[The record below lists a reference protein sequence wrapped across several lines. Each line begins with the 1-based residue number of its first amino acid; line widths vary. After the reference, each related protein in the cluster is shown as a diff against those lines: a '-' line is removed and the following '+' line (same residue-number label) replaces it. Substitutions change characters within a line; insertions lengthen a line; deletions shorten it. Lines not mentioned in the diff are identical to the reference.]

1 MRIEKKEKFN
11 VLYADEDKHI
21 REKNDIHKDAY
32 IDEDG
37 NKVEKYYPNYF
48 TMAYVPF
55 RVTEDNMNDLYVE
68 EAIGESTE
76 EKITT
81 ELKAQ
86 AYDILVG
93 EVE

>member
-11 VLYADEDKHI
+11 ILHAGEGKHI
-21 REKNDIHKDAY
+21 RAKNDIHKGAY
-32 IDEDG
+32 VDEVG
-37 NKVEKYYPNYF
+37 NEVEEYCPNYF

-55 RVTEDNMNDLYVE
+55 HITEDNMNDLYVE
-68 EAIGESTE
+68 KVIGESTE
-76 EKITT
+76 EKNTT

-86 AYDILVG
+86 AYDILTG